1 MNEIFAFDYDKNY
14 RKICEAVGLG
24 YLESKSGNI
33 DIITDDEYPD
43 LLQFEHKELLK
54 EFLEENYNVVF
65 EQIDKETGKPFTKEQ
80 EIASFI
86 ERHDPKHFFG
96 PREKEQINEG
106 FLIGLTAEQV
116 SVYADSEMKWSEMLE
131 CKLGLENGLTTEQV
145 KIYNNRKY
153 SFNQMGQ
160 IRLGFEKGLS
170 MEQVQLYANEKYSAD
185 AMCQIRDGFLDG
197 LSIEQVKTFAHRRFN
212 ESQMIQA
219 RNGFKDGLSIEEVK
233 SYMNPNI
240 SFEEMQSKRQSLVDN
255 KENKLSLKELK
266 KKAEQIVNKK
276 KAINKENH
284 YIEKNI
290 GR

>member
-14 RKICEAVGLG
+14 QKICEAVGLG

-86 ERHDPKHFFG
+86 ERHDPEHFFG
-96 PREKEQINEG
+96 PREKEQINDG

-131 CKLGLENGLTTEQV
+131 CKLGFENGLTMEQV
-145 KIYNNRKY
+145 KIYNDRKY
-153 SFNQMGQ
+153 SFSQMGQ

-170 MEQVQLYANEKYSAD
+170 M
-185 AMCQIRDGFLDG
+185 
-197 LSIEQVKTFAHRRFN
+197 EQVKTFAHRRFN

-240 SFEEMQSKRQSLVDN
+240 SFEEMQSKRQSLIDN
-255 KENKLSLKELK
+255 KENKLSLKGLK

-276 KAINKENH
+276 KAINRENH
-284 YIEKNI
+284 HVEKNI